1 MPLFAYVEGGA
12 MAKRADAVHSSDV
25 PLYSTGDMTS
35 ALGISRATLLYYES
49 HGAVAPNKDEKTGY
63 RSYTNDDVQRLMC
76 GVMLKNLGMRTADL
90 TEWLS
95 GDPFTAE
102 RFAVY
107 SESVRR
113 RISYCQAQLECLERL
128 QRMHDATGTLWV
140 EEIEPFYI
148 CYDASELGYEDYP
161 DTGALDLLLR
171 NMPIGSVGAQF
182 DGDLFDIG
190 LRPRWGRTVA
200 VRHADLIPGL
210 PEGLDVMGGCLC
222 LCAAKFEREIL
233 VPNND
238 ETTVRWKMRD
248 YLESH
253 GLRVAGRAFC
263 PYALP
268 SGEGVRYLLCLPVDR
283 PEGGGPS

>member
-1 MPLFAYVEGGA
+1 

-76 GVMLKNLGMRTADL
+76 GVMLKNLGMRTGDL
-90 TEWLS
+90 TDYLS
-95 GDPFTAE
+95 DDPFTAE

-107 SESVRR
+107 NESVRHK
-113 RISYCQAQLECLERL
+113 ISYCQAQLECLERL

-210 PEGLDVMGGCLC
+210 PHKASMSWVDA
-222 LCAAKFEREIL
+222 CACARRSSSARYWS
-233 VPNND
+233 P
-238 ETTVRWKMRD
+238 TTTRPRC
-248 YLESH
+248 
-253 GLRVAGRAFC
+253 AGRCATISKATGC
-263 PYALP
+263 ESPAVRSAHTP
-268 SGEGVRYLLCLPVDR
+268 SPRGRGCATCSAGRSTVWRAAGRCA
-283 PEGGGPS
+283 GPRF